1 MIVKQADIPAPTTP
15 EMQVLENQQHVDRRH
30 GVPTFAPYGV
40 DDPPFYQVNA
50 PDFSL
55 WRPADHD
62 WPLDTFVT
70 GHHAV
75 NHCVYS
81 DRVCVQQQPPPPG
94 IRPNSN
100 HCYQAANFNVPFAEW
115 PSDPDLGTDCS
126 KYNNPTAPSIAT
138 LYPPMPQNDLVAWPE
153 NLGLPQE
160 MEWNS
165 LSPVSPTTPKESP
178 TSQKKRNRNRLAAAK
193 CRKKAK
199 RGVDELQQR
208 ERDLLREN
216 KMLSAQAGLLREEVL
231 QLKAEILRHNEC
243 DNDFI
248 SQYIQKAAK
257 QVGVTP
263 VDDNTCYTPKDR
275 PPVPV
280 KLTGGP

>member
-1 MIVKQADIPAPTTP
+1 
-15 EMQVLENQQHVDRRH
+15 MQVLENQQLVDRRH

-40 DDPPFYQVNA
+40 EDPPFYQVHA

-55 WRPADHD
+55 WEPPDHD
-62 WPLDTFVT
+62 RPLDSLVT
-70 GHHAV
+70 GHHAL

-81 DRVCVQQQPPPPG
+81 DGVCVQQQQQQQQQQPPPPSG
-94 IRPNSN
+94 IRTNSN
-100 HCYQAANFNVPFAEW
+100 HCYQAANFNAPFVEW
-115 PSDPDLGTDCS
+115 RPDPDPDSECS
-126 KYNNPTAPSIAT
+126 KYNNPTAPPIAP
-138 LYPPMPQNDLVAWPE
+138 LYPPMPQNSLVALPE
-153 NLGLPQE
+153 NLGPLQE

-165 LSPVSPTTPKESP
+165 LSPVSPTTPDENP
-178 TSQKKRNRNRLAAAK
+178 TSQKKRTRNRLAAAK

-243 DNDFI
+243 DNDSI

-257 QVGVTP
+257 QVGVAP
-263 VDDNTCYTPKDR
+263 VDDSTCYAPKDG

-280 KLTGGP
+280 KLTSGP